1 MSPSSNSF
9 QVVQPTTS
17 AQYFHLLRRQQV
29 RNYRKP
35 LVVVA
40 PKTLLRLPA
49 ASSSLEELAPGTH
62 FRQVRLVFLRNF
74 PFKLFSSGAAGHQGP

>member
-1 MSPSSNSF
+1 M
-9 QVVQPTTS
+9 QPTTS
-17 AQYFHLLRRQQV
+17 AQYFHLLRRQQI

-62 FRQVRLVFLRNF
+62 FRQVRFIQICPYYYNEVLVVK
-74 PFKLFSSGAAGHQGP
+74 P